1 MQAEWLCQK
10 MAAGIKRFMKEGE
23 TCQATKQQLSTEQ
36 QQPMVAGWPILV
48 DRLYRYCGSTHTNA
62 LKKHCILVQSNN
74 FTRCISYSK
83 HNGWYNSWTAGK
95 AGVLLPERAR
105 TDSHWPGDTVWIKT
119 HDWTTIPYH
128 LKANRVIEGE
138 NCCFK
143 DCCVR
148 CWEDMTKRT
157 GICCCY
163 RQCKHSEL
171 FSTNSWHPRLPTFM
185 LGSEVRLLKHLLY
198 GPSN

>member
-1 MQAEWLCQK
+1 
-10 MAAGIKRFMKEGE
+10 
-23 TCQATKQQLSTEQ
+23 
-36 QQPMVAGWPILV
+36 MVAGWPILV

-171 FSTNSWHPRLPTFM
+171 FSTNKQLASKAANFYAGQRGEAFKAPLVRAQQ
-185 LGSEVRLLKHLLY
+185 LGPFRNTTPKIWQSV
-198 GPSN
+198 